1 MVLIKGDFTAMQY
14 TKAYVDKINNNEIVV
29 GRKIIQALNRVQSYL
44 DKYEFIGNKAYS
56 KINFIESETCQTKG
70 SNANLKLAL
79 PQKVWLEI
87 VWGFYKKSESNDKL
101 VRVIHQVPIMMGRGN
116 GKTTLISAVALVGLL
131 IDDEYGADVQ
141 ILATTRQ
148 QAELAF
154 SASKAMLN
162 KAGSLLNKL
171 TLNKQLKRT
180 KQGLMFEPTNSLM
193 SVKTS
198 KYETLDGT
206 NAHYNVFDEVHAY
219 KTDFIKVV
227 NDGSTRKR
235 SNWIS
240 WYVTTNGR
248 TRDAVFDRY
257 YKTWADVL
265 SGKIDDDSIFPFL
278 YEIDSLEDVSDIK
291 KHPEKA
297 VNFQKANPMIG
308 YMDSLSTSSIMK
320 DLLSAESDIIA
331 QQEILAKTFNYPMLS
346 YGTFFNNMQV
356 LGNSDLYEDVFKGTE
371 ERYKNVILGVDLASV
386 NDIAS
391 VALLTKKDDV
401 LYYKTFSFL
410 PKESMYKMPYDKQQF
425 LEQQVDKGN
434 LIVHDLPENDIK
446 LIFDHVADYLDSN
459 YLRPVV
465 LAPDPWSIDTFEV
478 LYNDR
483 YGYKV
488 HYIRQGARTLS
499 KPMQSYRSL
508 IDAGKIVWN
517 NALVNWAHANVVAD
531 VDSNNGVKPNKRKS
545 VDKIDP
551 FAAQLDA
558 YVGYYEL
565 KEDYLKEWL
574 DF

>member
-141 ILATTRQ
+141 ILATTRS

-162 KAGSLLNKL
+162 KVGSLLNKL

-227 NDGSTRKR
+227 NDGSMRKR
-235 SNWIS
+235 GNWIS

-308 YMDSLSTSSIMK
+308 YMDSLSTGSIMK

-356 LGNSDLYEDVFKGTE
+356 LGNSDLYEDVFRGTE

>member
-1 MVLIKGDFTAMQY
+1 MVLIEGDFSAMKY
-14 TKAYVDKINNNEIVV
+14 TKVYVDKINNNEIVV
-29 GRKIIQALNRVQSYL
+29 GRKIIQALNRVKTYL
-44 DKYEFIGNKAYS
+44 DKYEFIGSKAYS

-87 VWGFYKKSESNDKL
+87 VWGFYKKSESGDKL

-141 ILATTRQ
+141 ILATTRP

-278 YEIDSLEDVSDIK
+278 YEIDSLDDVSDIK

-308 YMDSLSTSSIMK
+308 HMDSLSVNSIMK

-346 YGTFFNNMQV
+346 YGTFFNNVQV
-356 LGNSDLYEDVFKGTE
+356 MGNSELYKDVFKGTE

-391 VALLTKKDDV
+391 VALLTKEDDI

-425 LEQQVDKGN
+425 LEQQVDNGN
-434 LIVHDLPENDIK
+434 LIVHDSPENDIR
-446 LIFDHVADYLDSN
+446 LIFEHVADYMDSN

-483 YGYKV
+483 YGYKT

-508 IDAGKIVWN
+508 IDAGKIAWDN
-517 NALVNWAHANVVAD
+517 TLVNWAHANVVAD

-565 KEDYLKEWL
+565 KEDYLKEWI

>member
-87 VWGFYKKSESNDKL
+87 VWGFYKKSESTGKL

-141 ILATTRQ
+141 ILATTRS

-154 SASKAMLN
+154 GASKAMLN

-227 NDGSTRKR
+227 NDGSRRKR
-235 SNWIS
+235 GNWIS

-320 DLLSAESDIIA
+320 DLLGAESDIIA

-346 YGTFFNNMQV
+346 YGTFFNNTQV
-356 LGNSDLYEDVFKGTE
+356 LGNSDLYEDVFRGTE

-410 PKESMYKMPYDKQQF
+410 PKASMYKMPYDKQQF

-465 LAPDPWSIDTFEV
+465 LAPDPWSIDTFEA
-478 LYNDR
+478 LYNER

>member
-1 MVLIKGDFTAMQY
+1 MALIKGDFTAMQY

-29 GRKIIQALNRVQSYL
+29 GRKIIQALNRVRTYL

-141 ILATTRQ
+141 ILATTRP

-162 KAGSLLNKL
+162 KTGSLLNKL

-297 VNFQKANPMIG
+297 INFQKANPMIG
-308 YMDSLSTSSIMK
+308 YMDSLSVNSIMK

-346 YGTFFNNMQV
+346 YGTFFNNVQV
-356 LGNSDLYEDVFKGTE
+356 TGNSELYKDVFKGTE

-391 VALLTKKDDV
+391 VALLTKKDDI

-425 LEQQVDKGN
+425 LEQQVDNGN
-434 LIVHDLPENDIK
+434 LIVHDSPENDIK
-446 LIFDHVADYLDSN
+446 LIFEYVADYMDSN
-459 YLRPVV
+459 CLRPVV

-483 YGYKV
+483 YGYKT

-508 IDAGKIVWN
+508 IDAGKIVWD

-565 KEDYLKEWL
+565 REDYLKEWL

>member
-131 IDDEYGADVQ
+131 IDGEYGADVQ
-141 ILATTRQ
+141 ILATTRP

-162 KAGSLLNKL
+162 KTGSLLNKL
-171 TLNKQLKRT
+171 TLNKQLNRT

-240 WYVTTNGR
+240 WYITTNGR

-265 SGKIDDDSIFPFL
+265 SGKMDDDSIFPFL

-308 YMDSLSTSSIMK
+308 YMDSLSVNSIMK

-356 LGNSDLYEDVFKGTE
+356 LGNSDLYEDVFRGTE

-488 HYIRQGARTLS
+488 YYIRQGARTLS